1 MSENSASRRCSSFRR
16 CSKLCCSTVWVVI
29 VRRELQE
36 RQDVGNVINQV
47 QIDER
52 VRQAVLDMIASR
64 GPHAAYDASMLFA
77 AAAAGNAVPAAHHSQ
92 GHPGDSPSMR
102 SPHAAAPP
110 PLTPDRSS
118 GSGAPV
124 SGKRCHTPPRR
135 GSSRRAHDSGRVHP
149 YASPSSAS
157 MHGTTFAPDLSPPPT
172 PGVFNTPPNLT
183 PRNHERSGH
192 SGTLSHSRVHGASTG
207 QIRRAGAQ
215 VKNSAASDADA
226 ASDNLPQKPA
236 FKISALQSMYDDKA
250 ASEPLPG
257 HKGGTGVF
265 IPGLHRQSNTTA
277 GAGVSGPLPGM
288 SAQGFNGGGSSKAH
302 VPAALSDVACSLS
315 LGTADIHDA
324 QTSPDSLAG
333 SAELPRV
340 SSSSFE
346 SLCCSESRL
355 PSMCVQ
361 VLLPV
366 LCTCLAGRTLR
377 LRSAGP

>member
-1 MSENSASRRCSSFRR
+1 M
-16 CSKLCCSTVWVVI
+16 
-29 VRRELQE
+29 QE

-52 VRQAVLDMIASR
+52 VRQAVLDMISSR

-77 AAAAGNAVPAAHHSQ
+77 AAAAGNAVPPTHHSQ
-92 GHPGDSPSMR
+92 GRPEDSPSMR
-102 SPHAAAPP
+102 SPHAAAPS
-110 PLTPDRSS
+110 PLTPDRTS

-124 SGKRCHTPPRR
+124 SVKQCHTPPRR
-135 GSSRRAHDSGRVHP
+135 GSSHRAHDSGRVHP

-157 MHGTTFAPDLSPPPT
+157 LHGTTFAPDLSPPPT

-192 SGTLSHSRVHGASTG
+192 SGTPSHSRVHGASTG

-215 VKNSAASDADA
+215 AKNSAASDADA
-226 ASDNLPQKPA
+226 ASDNLPQKPS

-265 IPGLHRQSNTTA
+265 IPGLHRQPNTTA

-288 SAQGFNGGGSSKAH
+288 NAQGINIGGSSKAH
-302 VPAALSDVACSLS
+302 VSAALSDVACSLS
-315 LGTADIHDA
+315 LGTADVHDA

-340 SSSSFE
+340 SSDPAQS
-346 SLCCSESRL
+346 
-355 PSMCVQ
+355 
-361 VLLPV
+361 
-366 LCTCLAGRTLR
+366 CTCLQYMYKSCVHPVL
-377 LRSAGP
+377 